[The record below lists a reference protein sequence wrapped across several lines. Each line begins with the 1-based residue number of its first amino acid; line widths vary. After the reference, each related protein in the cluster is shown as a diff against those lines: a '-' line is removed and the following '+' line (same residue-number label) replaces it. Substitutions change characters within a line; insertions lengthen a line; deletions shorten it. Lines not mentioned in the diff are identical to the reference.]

1 MGPMDDCKD
10 SLLDDLNSS
19 QDSELEGWPIGYD
32 LKDEIT
38 GDNIDIWA
46 STNEIMRSISE
57 SLSDVKTVKPT
68 TSSTTLRDK
77 KESKSSLEITTSR
90 KSRLKRKD
98 SDENLGNPDSGK
110 ENADIDNVDM
120 VKSDSKK
127 IRKSSLSC

>member
-1 MGPMDDCKD
+1 MGITKNCKKKKSSLTKEKFQPMDDCKD

-98 SDENLGNPDSGK
+98 SD
-110 ENADIDNVDM
+110 
-120 VKSDSKK
+120 
-127 IRKSSLSC
+127 